1 MISVIG
7 LGYIGL
13 PTSLA
18 IAAAA
23 KYQVV
28 GIDINKDVV
37 SSLKKN
43 ELTFQ
48 ENGLQELFDKA
59 VSNGIRFETEIMDT
73 DTYIIAVS
81 TPYDSISKK

>member
-1 MISVIG
+1 MVSVIG

-23 KYQVV
+23 NYQVIGV
-28 GIDINKDVV
+28 DINRDVV
-37 SSLKKN
+37 SSLKNN

-48 ENGLQELFDKA
+48 EKGLQNLFDK
-59 VSNGIRFETEIMDT
+59 SGLIRR
-73 DTYIIAVS
+73 S
-81 TPYDSISKK
+81 